1 MLTLDYKKLYKKAS
15 DAKIPFNQYYE
26 WLKKQVFQMKFE
38 HMYKKKLEFE
48 FAKILIERENY
59 EVKQN
64 YF

>member
-1 MLTLDYKKLYKKAS
+1 
-15 DAKIPFNQYYE
+15 
-26 WLKKQVFQMKFE
+26 MKFE

-64 YF
+64 YFWIIYYNITVITALHN